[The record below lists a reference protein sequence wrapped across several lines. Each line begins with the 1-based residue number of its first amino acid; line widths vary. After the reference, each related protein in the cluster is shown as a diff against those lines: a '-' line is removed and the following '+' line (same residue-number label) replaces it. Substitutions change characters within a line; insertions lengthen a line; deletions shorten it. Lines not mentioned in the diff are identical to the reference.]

1 MEATCIFIYGPTMEA
16 PLCIWAHY
24 GGPIVFFINKNMI
37 KIEK

>member
-1 MEATCIFIYGPTMEA
+1 MGPLLG
-16 PLCIWAHY
+16 PLVYLYIWAPY